1 MRISVYSNSIPA
13 YFSKPIKVGKPY
25 NSICSS
31 SLQGSKIDRCRG
43 DRDYMHIVCRIK
55 FPKSADVSG
64 LYIQCDKNTTINY
77 NEEPQEIVLR
87 QGGIISSNSYFNS
100 FYEGFYAKYT
110 DLSFI
115 YYLLKLEGSF
125 QVSVYRELY
134 GQNNRELVSLENF
147 YNCQSSDF
155 VKIQLPRLLQNEP
168 VGRIYFELM
177 CLSINGSFK
186 EGLIVTDQNKSREV
200 ALGII
205 SCTFKKEAHI
215 KNTVNTILQDDLLR
229 KKDFKIFV
237 VDNGR
242 TLDEDELKH
251 PKVQLVPN
259 RNMGGSGGFTRGL
272 IEALEENVYSHFLF
286 MDDDIELDSEC
297 IYRLFSLYEYA
308 KFDFAV
314 AGSMLDLYKKHVLY
328 EAGGL
333 YGKHPKKSGFTP
345 FEVTPLKHNINL
357 QHSTSLNSLLLEED
371 IDYGGFWFFSFSKE
385 LLREIGLLL
394 PFFIKV
400 DDMEFGLRIKNKF
413 GYKIVAFPSIAVWH
427 EPFYAKFPI
436 WDQYYHIRNS
446 LITHA
451 IYGALG
457 YVDVVKYLTNKLVLC
472 LLVFDYKT
480 AEMIVKAFEDYVK
493 GPSFIKT
500 SKPEI
505 LHSEVLNL
513 SKVHTSQNIQYNYS
527 LSSNQFGQG
536 SRPIKLKTKVN
547 LLTLNGQL
555 LPNFLATDNDVLIC
569 SASGYTGQRSKAS
582 TKKRVLIFIEKSA
595 CLLHNEMNKMASIK
609 ILIKW
614 FKVTAKSSVKWSFT
628 RTAWKNTANELI
640 SIKFWQQ
647 YMGIQESTVQR
658 NKADLKN

>member
-1 MRISVYSNSIPA
+1 MRISVYSSSIPA
-13 YFSKPIKVGKPY
+13 YFSKPTKVGKPY

-31 SLQGSKIDRCRG
+31 SLQGSKIDRYKG

-55 FPKSADVSG
+55 FPKSADVSS
-64 LYIQCDKNTTINY
+64 LYIQCDENTTINY
-77 NEEPQEIVLR
+77 NEDPQEIVLR

-100 FYEGFYAKYT
+100 FYESFYAKYT

-134 GQNNRELVSLENF
+134 GQNNRELVSVENF

-155 VKIQLPRLLQNEP
+155 VKIQLPRLLQNETA
-168 VGRIYFELM
+168 GRIYFELM
-177 CLSINGSFK
+177 CLSTNGLFE

-205 SCTFKKEAHI
+205 SCTFKKEVHI

-242 TLDEDELKH
+242 TLDEYELKD
-251 PKVQLVPN
+251 PKIQLVPN
-259 RNMGGSGGFTRGL
+259 RNLGGSGGFTRGL
-272 IEALEENVYSHFLF
+272 LEALEEDAYSHFLF

-314 AGSMLDLYKKHVLY
+314 AGSMLDLYQKHVLY
-328 EAGGL
+328 EAGAL
-333 YGKHPKKSGFTP
+333 YGKHPDRAGFTP
-345 FEVTPLKHNINL
+345 FAVSPLKHNINL

-385 LLREIGLLL
+385 ILKEAGLLL
-394 PFFIKV
+394 PLFIKV
-400 DDMEFGLRIKNKF
+400 DDMEFGLRITNKC
-413 GYKIVAFPSIAVWH
+413 GNKIVAFPSIAVWH
-427 EPFYAKFPI
+427 EPFYAKYPI
-436 WDQYYHIRNS
+436 WDKYYQTRNS

-451 IYGALG
+451 IYGGLG
-457 YVDVVKYLTNKLVLC
+457 YVDAIKSTTDRLMFR
-472 LLVFDYKT
+472 LLIFDYKT
-480 AEMIVKAFEDYVK
+480 AEMIIKAFEDYVK
-493 GPSFIKT
+493 GPNFIKT
-500 SKPEI
+500 SKPET

-513 SKVHTSQNIQYNYS
+513 SKTHTTQNIEYNY
-527 LSSNQFGQG
+527 LLTANQFCQG
-536 SRPIKLKTKVN
+536 SIPVKAKKAN
-547 LLTLNGQL
+547 KLLTFIGQM
-555 LPNFLATDNDVLIC
+555 LPNILRNDDDVLIC
-569 SASGYTGQRSKAS
+569 LPSGYIGQRSKAFP
-582 TKKRVLIFIEKSA
+582 KKRVLMFVEESG
-595 CLLHNEMNKMASIK
+595 CLLQNEINKAAGIK
-609 ILIKW
+609 LLIKW
-614 FKVTAKSSVKWSFT
+614 FKVAARSTIKWSFT
-628 RTAWKNTANELI
+628 STAWKNAANELI

-647 YMGIQESTVQR
+647 YMGIQEPKVQR
-658 NKADLKN
+658 DKAELRS